1 MSVNCTYT
9 LTLVTDQE
17 KGGVETYTY
26 NDLNELN
33 NILKSLRESN
43 KEISGYYESSGDY
56 RFSKNIVEDNISL
69 IEEINTKNKEAL
81 RKLKPISE
89 IIGEEDTGE
98 SYKDGYIPVEDF
110 VLDQLSKPTE
120 RYNEQAWENKYRE
133 ELSRQYANLP
143 EDERNATVDELVNK
157 KKKFNENMRRL
168 GKGIHQIVYY
178 CFYTPYTSR
187 NKNTEVDQIRENI
200 RNLNSK
206 AI

>member
-1 MSVNCTYT
+1 MSLNCTYK

-33 NILKSLRESN
+33 NILKNLRESN

-56 RFSKNIVEDNISL
+56 RFSKNIVEDNVSL

-89 IIGEEDTGE
+89 VIGEEDTGE

-133 ELSRQYANLP
+133 ESISAIP
-143 EDERNATVDELVNK
+143 
-157 KKKFNENMRRL
+157 
-168 GKGIHQIVYY
+168 GKSAAIVA
-178 CFYTPYTSR
+178 S
-187 NKNTEVDQIRENI
+187 
-200 RNLNSK
+200 SS
-206 AI
+206 A

>member
-110 VLDQLSKPTE
+110 VLDQL
-120 RYNEQAWENKYRE
+120 
-133 ELSRQYANLP
+133 
-143 EDERNATVDELVNK
+143 
-157 KKKFNENMRRL
+157 
-168 GKGIHQIVYY
+168 
-178 CFYTPYTSR
+178 
-187 NKNTEVDQIRENI
+187 
-200 RNLNSK
+200 
-206 AI
+206 